1 MASEAEVG
9 PALAPLGVEIVD
21 RRSSR
26 LLEGQAVA
34 GEAERLES
42 ALQHIEGAAVRRCHA
57 LAADQRAGKRQRMR
71 ERFNARL
78 VLPALFTQLRSSSLI
93 EVLARVPA
101 STRLTIT
108 AQ

>member
-1 MASEAEVG
+1 MAGEAKVG
-9 PALAPLGVEIVD
+9 PALAPPRVEVVD
-21 RRSSR
+21 RCGSR
-26 LLEGQAVA
+26 FLEGQAVA
-34 GEAERLES
+34 GEAERLER
-42 ALQHIEGAAVRRCHA
+42 ALQHVEGAAVRRCDA

-78 VLPALFTQLRSSSLI
+78 VLPALFTQLRRSSLI